1 MVLLVQIYFYRWIRV
16 PIATDADGNIG
27 EESALLPEGTHERGG
42 QVSTTKDILIRYT
55 TAVCFV
61 VATGTTAWWMS
72 KDGEE
77 PDISKPQEWRVQAMG
92 WSSAILYRA
101 FALSMMHSMLTRSY
115 SGSTHTTDP

>member
-1 MVLLVQIYFYRWIRV
+1 MILLVQIYFYRWIKV
-16 PIATDADGNIG
+16 PIATDADDSHIG
-27 EESALLPEGTHERGG
+27 EESALLPESTHERGG
-42 QVSTTKDILIRYT
+42 QVSTTKAILIRYT

-72 KDGEE
+72 KEGEK

-101 FALSMMHSMLTRSY
+101 FAFSIMHLC
-115 SGSTHTTDP
+115 